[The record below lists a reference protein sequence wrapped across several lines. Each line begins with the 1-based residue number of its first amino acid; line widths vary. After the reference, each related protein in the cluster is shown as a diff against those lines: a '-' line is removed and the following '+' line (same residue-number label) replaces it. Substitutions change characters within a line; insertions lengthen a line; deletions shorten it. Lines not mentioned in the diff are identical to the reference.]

1 MNVRTHHA
9 IEESTREGRMSM
21 DYFSAILD
29 ILKNLDTEKK
39 MAILAFSLPSPY
51 NTAQRRSKSRM
62 KELPCTI

>member
-39 MAILAFSLPSPY
+39 MAILAFSLRVRQDER
-51 NTAQRRSKSRM
+51 NQ
-62 KELPCTI
+62 ELSELLPVTEC